1 MPFQSEIKSTNV
13 LLLNEILSILHFIIL
28 ILKIVVGPVGVTVY
42 TQWYLCS
49 NAKKLL
55 LKVLGVNHAKL

>member
-1 MPFQSEIKSTNV
+1 M
-13 LLLNEILSILHFIIL
+13 L
-28 ILKIVVGPVGVTVY
+28 LKIQLVVGPVGGSVY
-42 TQWYLCS
+42 TRWYLCS